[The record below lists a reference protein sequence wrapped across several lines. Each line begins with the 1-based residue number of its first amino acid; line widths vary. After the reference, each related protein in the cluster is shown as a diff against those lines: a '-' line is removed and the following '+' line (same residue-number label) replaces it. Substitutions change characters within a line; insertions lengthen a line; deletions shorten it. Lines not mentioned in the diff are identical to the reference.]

1 MLPTGKDSVCERK
14 RSFRPASRKNLG
26 SNSPIRW
33 RNLHWVLVTEL
44 LALNMRSVL
53 KLNGFRHRVLKL
65 NGFRIGNDVTF
76 MLNICPIRHIIS

>member
-14 RSFRPASRKNLG
+14 RSFRSVSRKNLG
-26 SNSPIRW
+26 SNSPVSW
-33 RNLHWVLVTEL
+33 RNQHWVLITEL
-44 LALNMRSVL
+44 LALNMHRVL

-76 MLNICPIRHIIS
+76 ILNICPIRHIIS